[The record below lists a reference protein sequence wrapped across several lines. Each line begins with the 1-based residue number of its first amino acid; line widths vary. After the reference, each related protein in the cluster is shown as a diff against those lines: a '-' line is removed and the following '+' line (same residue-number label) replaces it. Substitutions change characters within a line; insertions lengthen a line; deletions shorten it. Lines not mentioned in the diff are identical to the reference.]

1 MDTWVTW
8 CHFTRWA
15 QSKEVRLSRAK
26 GTLEVPR
33 INFLQEDLDKGF
45 ATNTLKRQMAA
56 ITSMLGVGLGISITT
71 HPHIKYCNSLGG
83 RVCVWPCWNLLYIVF
98 PPWIWIMYILTAVM
112 YPLFKHLLS
121 VAFRELSYETL
132 FSTRT
137 RWYYAPIPLLS
148 LRWTLFSTIPKNSF
162 FLISVSSQA
171 TPERNLSIFWMS
183 AKPSGFT
190 ASELRTLKGHRPCL

>member
-1 MDTWVTW
+1 MQRSLPSVSDAERDLCACTQLAHTQEGVRVSGPRPMDTWVTW

-15 QSKEVRLSRAK
+15 QSKGVRLTRAK

-83 RVCVWPCWNLLYIVF
+83 RGCVWPC
-98 PPWIWIMYILTAVM
+98 
-112 YPLFKHLLS
+112 
-121 VAFRELSYETL
+121 
-132 FSTRT
+132 
-137 RWYYAPIPLLS
+137 
-148 LRWTLFSTIPKNSF
+148 
-162 FLISVSSQA
+162 
-171 TPERNLSIFWMS
+171 
-183 AKPSGFT
+183 
-190 ASELRTLKGHRPCL
+190 